1 MRRRRLTE
9 NPQVEG
15 LHEIGRRFA
24 AGDPMHEVL
33 GRVVDLVSSIV
44 PCDSCFIYVMENDE
58 WVLAASKN
66 SHPGVLDKAKL
77 AVGEGITGWVAENR
91 QPVAIPRAAWK
102 DPRFRFFSELPE
114 DTYEAFLSVPI
125 LFRGRVVGVI
135 NLQHRLPHTHTD
147 LEIRLVR
154 TLGFLVGAE
163 IEMARLEREVSL
175 LTSQLE
181 ARKIVERAKGI
192 LQKDLRIVEDEAYRI
207 LRQES
212 RQRRKP
218 IREVAQAVVL
228 AEDLR
233 RSLELRQKPCQSV

>member
-1 MRRRRLTE
+1 VTE
-9 NPQVEG
+9 NLQVQG

-24 AGDPMHEVL
+24 AADPMRQVL
-33 GRVVDLVSSIV
+33 ARVVEFVSGIV
-44 PCDSCFIYVMENDE
+44 QCDSCFIYVLDGDQL
-58 WVLAASKN
+58 VLGASKN
-66 SHPGVLDKAKL
+66 PHPEALDKLKL
-77 AVGEGITGWVAENR
+77 AVGEGITGWVAVNR
-91 QPVAIPRAAWK
+91 RPVAIGSAAWK
-102 DPRFRFFSELPE
+102 DPRFRFFLELPE

-125 LFRGRVVGVI
+125 LCRGRVVGVI
-135 NLQHRLPHTHTD
+135 NLQHRLPHSHTQE
-147 LEIRLVR
+147 EIRLVE

-163 IEMARLEREVSL
+163 IEMARLEREISQL
-175 LTSQLE
+175 SGQLE

-218 IREVAQAVVL
+218 MKEVAQAVVL

-233 RSLELRQKPCQSV
+233 RSLELRQKSRQGV